1 MAGKSFK
8 VQMNP
13 TFKAAV
19 KIPRVGGE
27 ALNVTFEFKV
37 FARKE
42 LARLFDG
49 WKEQNLA
56 LINEAEEAKNNGTEF
71 TLLDWAD
78 REIVLQAN
86 QVKDITVGWGFDDEF
101 SDENIQE
108 LVASSVSVTDAIL
121 DQYNEA
127 YTRARSG
134 N

>member
-27 ALNVTFEFKV
+27 PLDVTFEFKV
-37 FARKE
+37 FPRKE

-49 WKEQNLA
+49 WKKEQLA
-56 LINEAEEAKNNGTEF
+56 LIQEAKDVESEGEVF
-71 TLLDWAD
+71 TLEQWANS
-78 REIVLQAN
+78 EIAMQVR
-86 QVKDITVGWGFDDEF
+86 QVKDITIGWGFDDEF
-101 SDENIQE
+101 SDENIEE
-108 LVASSVSVTDAIL
+108 LVSTSVSVTEAIL

-127 YTRARSG
+127 YARARSG